1 MLAEPNV
8 SRSDLAGGDE
18 GAQGKDLGTDQ
29 GKDRRCV
36 AGGSGSHQRGG
47 TKGRRCPC
55 SLLPRQTGIGRS
67 GAAGLLLGLAQLGLL
82 LRRGRGSR
90 VLRDQVMAHTKSQ
103 ADALFQQFLPL
114 AESIARSLAGG
125 SRVIELEDARQ
136 VAQMQLWLSC
146 RQVSDPASAAGYL
159 RRCIKGA
166 LLHHLRHHGRLVRVP
181 RRQHE
186 KGGHP
191 WSHQSLH
198 APLPSGAIWI
208 DQLEAPEQEQP
219 PEGISW
225 EALLDRLPAAQAA
238 IIRLSVLEGQSLRQ
252 IGAQLG
258 ISAMSVQRRRQAGL
272 AALKAELA

>member
-1 MLAEPNV
+1 
-8 SRSDLAGGDE
+8 
-18 GAQGKDLGTDQ
+18 
-29 GKDRRCV
+29 
-36 AGGSGSHQRGG
+36 
-47 TKGRRCPC
+47 
-55 SLLPRQTGIGRS
+55 
-67 GAAGLLLGLAQLGLL
+67 
-82 LRRGRGSR
+82 
-90 VLRDQVMAHTKSQ
+90 MARTPSQ

-114 AESIARSLAGG
+114 AESIACGLASS

-146 RQVSDPASAAGYL
+146 RQVTDPASAPGYL

-166 LLHHLRHHGRLVRVP
+166 LLHHLRDHGSLVRVP

-198 APLPSGAIWI
+198 APLPSGDLWI
-208 DQLEAPEQEQP
+208 DQLAAPEQEQP
-219 PEGISW
+219 QEGASI
-225 EALLDRLPAAQAA
+225 EALLDWLPAAQAA

-252 IGAQLG
+252 IGQQLG

>member
-1 MLAEPNV
+1 M
-8 SRSDLAGGDE
+8 
-18 GAQGKDLGTDQ
+18 
-29 GKDRRCV
+29 
-36 AGGSGSHQRGG
+36 H
-47 TKGRRCPC
+47 
-55 SLLPRQTGIGRS
+55 LLPVAKKRTASTRT

-82 LRRGRGSR
+82 LRRGLGSR
-90 VLRDQVMAHTKSQ
+90 VLRDQAMARTPSQ

-114 AESIARSLAGG
+114 ADSIARSLAAG
-125 SRVIELEDARQ
+125 SRVIELDDARQ

-146 RQVSDPASAAGYL
+146 RQVTEPASAAGYL

-166 LLHHLRHHGRLVRVP
+166 LLHHLRDHGRLVRVP

-198 APLPSGAIWI
+198 AHLPSGAIWI

-219 PEGISW
+219 PEAAGVA
-225 EALLDRLPAAQAA
+225 ALLDRLPAAQAA

-252 IGAQLG
+252 IGRQLG
-258 ISAMSVQRRRQAGL
+258 MSVMSVQRRRQAGL

>member
-1 MLAEPNV
+1 
-8 SRSDLAGGDE
+8 
-18 GAQGKDLGTDQ
+18 
-29 GKDRRCV
+29 
-36 AGGSGSHQRGG
+36 
-47 TKGRRCPC
+47 
-55 SLLPRQTGIGRS
+55 
-67 GAAGLLLGLAQLGLL
+67 
-82 LRRGRGSR
+82 
-90 VLRDQVMAHTKSQ
+90 MARTPSQ

-114 AESIARSLAGG
+114 ADSIARGLASS

-146 RQVSDPASAAGYL
+146 RQVTDPASAPGYL

-166 LLHHLRHHGRLVRVP
+166 LLHHLRDHGRLVRVP

-198 APLPSGAIWI
+198 SPLPSGATWI
-208 DQLEAPEQEQP
+208 DQLEAPQQEQS
-219 PEGISW
+219 PEGVSVD
-225 EALLDRLPAAQAA
+225 ALLDRLPAGQAA
-238 IIRLSVLEGQSLRQ
+238 IIRLSVLEGQSLRV
-252 IGAQLG
+252 IGAKLG

>member
-1 MLAEPNV
+1 
-8 SRSDLAGGDE
+8 
-18 GAQGKDLGTDQ
+18 
-29 GKDRRCV
+29 
-36 AGGSGSHQRGG
+36 
-47 TKGRRCPC
+47 
-55 SLLPRQTGIGRS
+55 
-67 GAAGLLLGLAQLGLL
+67 
-82 LRRGRGSR
+82 
-90 VLRDQVMAHTKSQ
+90 MARTPSQ

-125 SRVIELEDARQ
+125 SCVIELEDARQ

-146 RQVSDPASAAGYL
+146 RQVTDPASAAGYL

-166 LLHHLRHHGRLVRVP
+166 LLHHLRDHGRLVRVP

-198 APLPSGAIWI
+198 APLPSGATWI

-219 PEGISW
+219 QEGAGV

-252 IGAQLG
+252 IGQQLG
-258 ISAMSVQRRRQAGL
+258 MSVMSVQRRRQKGL

>member
-1 MLAEPNV
+1 MA
-8 SRSDLAGGDE
+8 
-18 GAQGKDLGTDQ
+18 
-29 GKDRRCV
+29 
-36 AGGSGSHQRGG
+36 
-47 TKGRRCPC
+47 
-55 SLLPRQTGIGRS
+55 LLPLARRDQHRPDR

-82 LRRGRGSR
+82 LRRGLGSR
-90 VLRDQVMAHTKSQ
+90 VLRDQAMARTPSQ

-125 SRVIELEDARQ
+125 SRVIELEDAHQ

-146 RQVSDPASAAGYL
+146 RQVTDPASAAGYL
-159 RRCIKGA
+159 KRCIRGA
-166 LLHHLRHHGRLVRVP
+166 LLHHLRDHGRLVRVP

-198 APLPSGAIWI
+198 APMPSGDLWI
-208 DQLEAPEQEQP
+208 DQLEAPEQSGQP
-219 PEGISW
+219 CGEGI
-225 EALLDRLPAAQAA
+225 EALLDRLPAGQAA

-252 IGAQLG
+252 IGAKLG

>member
-1 MLAEPNV
+1 
-8 SRSDLAGGDE
+8 
-18 GAQGKDLGTDQ
+18 
-29 GKDRRCV
+29 V
-36 AGGSGSHQRGG
+36 AAAALNG
-47 TKGRRCPC
+47 
-55 SLLPRQTGIGRS
+55 RQTAQRVGGL
-67 GAAGLLLGLAQLGLL
+67 GWAGLLLGLAQLGLL
-82 LRRGRGSR
+82 LRRGLGSR
-90 VLRDQVMAHTKSQ
+90 VLRDQAMARTPSQ

-114 AESIARSLAGG
+114 AESIARGLAAG
-125 SRVIELEDARQ
+125 SRVIELDDARQ

-166 LLHHLRHHGRLVRVP
+166 LLHHLRDHGRLVRVP

-198 APLPSGAIWI
+198 APMPSGDLWI
-208 DQLEAPEQEQP
+208 DQLEAPEPLGQP
-219 PEGISW
+219 DGVGI

-252 IGAQLG
+252 IGAKLG

-272 AALKAELA
+272 AALKVELA

>member
-1 MLAEPNV
+1 M
-8 SRSDLAGGDE
+8 
-18 GAQGKDLGTDQ
+18 T
-29 GKDRRCV
+29 
-36 AGGSGSHQRGG
+36 
-47 TKGRRCPC
+47 
-55 SLLPRQTGIGRS
+55 
-67 GAAGLLLGLAQLGLL
+67 AGLLLGLAQLGLFL
-82 LRRGRGSR
+82 PRDLVPRGLGSR
-90 VLRDQVMAHTKSQ
+90 VLLDQAMARTPSQ

-114 AESIARSLAGG
+114 AESIARSLAAG

-146 RQVSDPASAAGYL
+146 RQVTNPASAAGYL

-166 LLHHLRHHGRLVRVP
+166 LLHHLRDHGRLVRVS
-181 RRQHE
+181 RREHE

-198 APLPSGAIWI
+198 APMPSGDLCI

-219 PEGISW
+219 QEGASI

-252 IGAQLG
+252 IGAKLG

-272 AALKAELA
+272 AALRSELA

>member
-1 MLAEPNV
+1 
-8 SRSDLAGGDE
+8 
-18 GAQGKDLGTDQ
+18 
-29 GKDRRCV
+29 
-36 AGGSGSHQRGG
+36 
-47 TKGRRCPC
+47 
-55 SLLPRQTGIGRS
+55 
-67 GAAGLLLGLAQLGLL
+67 
-82 LRRGRGSR
+82 
-90 VLRDQVMAHTKSQ
+90 MATTRSQ

-114 AESIARSLAGG
+114 ANSIAISIAVG
-125 SRVIELEDARQ
+125 SRVLELEDARQ

-146 RQVSDPASAAGYL
+146 RQVTEPASAAGYL

-166 LLHHLRHHGRLVRVP
+166 LLHHLRDHGRLVRVP

-219 PEGISW
+219 PEGAGV
-225 EALLDRLPAAQAA
+225 EALLDRLPAGQAA
-238 IIRLSVLEGQSLRQ
+238 IIRLSVLEGQSFRQ
-252 IGAQLG
+252 IGQQLG
-258 ISAMSVQRRRQAGL
+258 MSAMSVQRRRQAGL